1 MPMAMLTAAQKVKRI
16 EWAQNHLN
24 DRWEKTLFSDE
35 TAFQLFRDTIK
46 YWHKDPRPIRPLPKN
61 RQKVL
66 AWAGFCAK
74 EKQKLE
80 EFLVEG
86 EDFNRIAIRSI
97 QVDLRKNPFKR
108 TFPILLIGLQ
118 TAWTLTPL
126 KIYRVLIVKHNVEKR
141 MPQNIDEMKQF
152 IAEEWNK
159 IPDSF
164 LVNLIQSM
172 KRRCQ
177 LVIERNGKR
186 IPY

>member
-1 MPMAMLTAAQKVKRI
+1 MDARFLLKFYGSI
-16 EWAQNHLN
+16 
-24 DRWEKTLFSDE
+24 F
-35 TAFQLFRDTIK
+35 
-46 YWHKDPRPIRPLPKN
+46 
-61 RQKVL
+61 
-66 AWAGFCAK
+66 
-74 EKQKLE
+74 QKLE

-108 TFPILLIGLQ
+108 MFPILLIGLQ

-126 KIYRVLIVKHNVEKR
+126 KIYGVLIVKHNVEKR